1 MYFLNNG
8 GHHVCLFLADGPRQ
22 VEERLDTY
30 TSAYDVVI
38 LGDGNFDFVLQLLEH
53 VAPKRQG

>member
-1 MYFLNNG
+1 ML
-8 GHHVCLFLADGPRQ
+8 LFLADAPRQ

-38 LGDGNFDFVLQLLEH
+38 VGDGNFDFVLQLLEH
-53 VAPKRQG
+53 IAPIKQG